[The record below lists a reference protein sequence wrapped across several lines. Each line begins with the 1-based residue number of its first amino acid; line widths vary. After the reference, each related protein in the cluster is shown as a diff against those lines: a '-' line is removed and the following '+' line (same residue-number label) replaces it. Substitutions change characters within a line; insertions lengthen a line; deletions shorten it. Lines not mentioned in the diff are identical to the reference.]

1 MPRKPKAPD
10 GVALS
15 ARVGRNI
22 KAARTRAGMTQG
34 ELAEAIDV
42 ENVTLSRVETGA
54 QLPSLDRLQHIAEV
68 LQVPLQALV
77 AEEGGTSGL
86 AATMLS
92 AIGELPEREQEFLLN
107 FVLDYSRHWKQGQGT
122 E

>member
-54 QLPSLDRLQHIAEV
+54 QLPSLDRLHHIAEV

-77 AEEGGTSGL
+77 AEEGSASEL
-86 AATMLS
+86 ATAVMT
-92 AIGELPEREQEFLLN
+92 AIDELPERDQKFLLN
-107 FVLDYSRHWKQGQGT
+107 FVLDYSRHWKLAHPSS
-122 E
+122 